1 MTGRGCLWE
10 AGMGVAPQGLGSQH
24 LKRLLF
30 KSPAGASQAPGKA
43 GRPTPQPLTLDLI
56 EVAGLL
62 LGQQRGV
69 GVLPGVHLVYEEGPE
84 PAAFVVLGI
93 EAAGQKSSR
102 GTCFHLPRSL
112 APRGW

>member
-10 AGMGVAPQGLGSQH
+10 AGMGVAPQGLGSQP
-24 LKRLLF
+24 
-30 KSPAGASQAPGKA
+30 PAGASQAPGKA